1 MNHDNYKVDEI
12 WLTIV
17 VTEEISLSWI
27 IGAAVLHPESGG
39 TTPALSANMVW
50 QVCKHPQ
57 GWLRAA
63 LFEPR
68 LQICQLWFQGFST
81 TLLCDCFL
89 KSRTKRIELDRNYF
103 IPFHMFAAPTSQES
117 VQLAK
122 KWNCYRWI
130 FLSITVETCNKAS
143 GMPRTKHQSSRAYIF
158 Y

>member
-39 TTPALSANMVW
+39 TTPALSANMMW

-68 LQICQLWFQGFST
+68 LQICQL
-81 TLLCDCFL
+81 
-89 KSRTKRIELDRNYF
+89 
-103 IPFHMFAAPTSQES
+103 
-117 VQLAK
+117 
-122 KWNCYRWI
+122 
-130 FLSITVETCNKAS
+130 
-143 GMPRTKHQSSRAYIF
+143 
-158 Y
+158 